1 MGQQVTGCSDRRQG
15 PPAQMARS
23 DRRRFTPATGTRAS
37 RRALMSSV
45 TVSSLS
51 TAGPAPARTADRTA
65 AVVDSASATGM
76 VDPGAQGGGQ
86 GRREH
91 AAGPGPLFPADDA
104 RRGQFGWLE
113 RLAAPRPGVIG
124 PDDHDQLVVADDA
137 AAKALRPG
145 TSHN

>member
-1 MGQQVTGCSDRRQG
+1 MGQQVTGCSHRRQG

-37 RRALMSSV
+37 RRAPMSSV

-76 VDPGAQGGGQ
+76 VTLVPRAADRAGVSTPRVPDPSSRLTMLAAASSAGSSGWRRRAQG
-86 GRREH
+86 
-91 AAGPGPLFPADDA
+91 
-104 RRGQFGWLE
+104 
-113 RLAAPRPGVIG
+113 
-124 PDDHDQLVVADDA
+124 
-137 AAKALRPG
+137 
-145 TSHN
+145 